1 MRALELAQILGQPC
15 ELQVQ
20 GSGEPAGASTE
31 EAEAVAAAA
40 ADSGDDG
47 SDLVE

>member
-31 EAEAVAAAA
+31 EAEAVAAAD
-40 ADSGDDG
+40 DSGDDG